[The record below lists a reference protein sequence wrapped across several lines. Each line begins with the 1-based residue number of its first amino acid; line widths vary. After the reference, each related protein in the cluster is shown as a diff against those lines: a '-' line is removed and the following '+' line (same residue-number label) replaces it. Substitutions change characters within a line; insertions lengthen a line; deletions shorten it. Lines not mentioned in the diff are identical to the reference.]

1 MTESVARRLIKNV
14 ARVSLFLVFA
24 LLIVWRAMGDRG
36 VRRWI
41 RDRIRR
47 FNKQILNPILLTVAR
62 YRQGSYPAVVLH
74 VGRRSGHRYATPV
87 VAVPIAGGFLIPL
100 PYGTETDWC
109 RNVRSAGAFTLEQE
123 GVSYRVDRPELL
135 NATVAYPLLDLAHR
149 WVWRLF
155 GITHYLRVHQ
165 RAVLSPGP
173 VLNPR

>member
-1 MTESVARRLIKNV
+1 MTESVARQLIKNV
-14 ARVSLFLVFA
+14 AQVSLFLVLA
-24 LLIVWRAMGDRG
+24 LLVVWRTMGDRG

-62 YRQGSYPAVVLH
+62 YRQGSYPAVVRH
-74 VGRRSGHRYATPV
+74 VGRHSGHHYATPV
-87 VAVPIAGGFLIPL
+87 VAVPVAGSFLIPL

-109 RNVRSAGAFTLEQE
+109 RNVRAAGAFTLEQE
-123 GVSYRVDRPELL
+123 GVSYRVDQPELL
-135 NATVAYPLLDLAHR
+135 DAATAYPLLDLAYR

-155 GITHYLRVHQ
+155 GITHYLRVH
-165 RAVLSPGP
+165 RCAVLSPEL